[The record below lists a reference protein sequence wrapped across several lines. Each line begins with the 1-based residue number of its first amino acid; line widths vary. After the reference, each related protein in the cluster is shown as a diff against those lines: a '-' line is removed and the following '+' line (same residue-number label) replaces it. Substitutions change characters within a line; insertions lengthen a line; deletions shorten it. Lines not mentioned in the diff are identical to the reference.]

1 VQAQLGIIPG
11 HGIIDISEIAHQ
23 APARYA
29 YVPRGRRIDFKNS
42 KGGTIMKNVGIATVS
57 LVLLTGAPV
66 FAAPSNDLPDQPQ
79 AQIADGIQYLS
90 GGFGVDERQTLQQ
103 EAKGDNL
110 ELSFALLNKRYLGGA
125 NLIIK
130 DSKGTNVFEGASE
143 GPLFYAKL
151 PEGKYT
157 VAATAEGKTLTQ
169 VVHVP
174 AKGQARVFF
183 AWPSAD
189 ESSNYD
195 TASN

>member
-1 VQAQLGIIPG
+1 M
-11 HGIIDISEIAHQ
+11 
-23 APARYA
+23 
-29 YVPRGRRIDFKNS
+29 NS
-42 KGGTIMKNVGIATVS
+42 IGIATVG
-57 LVLLTGAPV
+57 LVFLTGAPV
-66 FAAPSNDLPDQPQ
+66 FAAPARDFSGQPQ
-79 AQIADGIQYLS
+79 AQVADAIQYLS
-90 GGFGVDERQTLQQ
+90 GGFGVDERQALQQ
-103 EAKGDNL
+103 KAKGDNL

-130 DSKGTNVFEGASE
+130 DSKGTDIFEGASD

-183 AWPSAD
+183 AWPSA
-189 ESSNYD
+189 EEPSNYD